1 MKESVL
7 GSTKTSVSAGKPRGF
22 LTRKCDQIKNFWGI
36 SFWQEVMELR
46 RRTGYE
52 DGWGED

>member
-46 RRTGYE
+46 RMTGYE
-52 DGWGED
+52 DGWGDD